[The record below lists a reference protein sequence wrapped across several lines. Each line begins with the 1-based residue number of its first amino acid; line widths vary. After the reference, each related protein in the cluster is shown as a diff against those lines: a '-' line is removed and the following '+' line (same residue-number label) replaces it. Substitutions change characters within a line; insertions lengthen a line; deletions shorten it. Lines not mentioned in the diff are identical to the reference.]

1 MDEEHFLERAKQFA
15 LHLAELQS
23 RLDPASYD
31 LLLRI
36 LHGINDA
43 IVGRSSGSTGIDVPF
58 TAVDRDLFT
67 PALGRELAKLTSL
80 LGPHGLQLVVEF
92 GNQREHD
99 RREVEAIARVSG
111 MAPGGLAPGDA

>member
-1 MDEEHFLERAKQFA
+1 MDEEQFLERAKQFA

-36 LHGINDA
+36 LHGVNEA
-43 IVGRSSGSTGIDVPF
+43 IVGRSSGGATGIDVPF
-58 TAVDRDLFT
+58 TALDRDLFT
-67 PALGRELAKLTSL
+67 PALGRELAELTSL

-92 GNQREHD
+92 GDQQERD
-99 RREVEAIARVSG
+99 RREVEAIARASG
-111 MAPGGLAPGDA
+111 MDPGGA

>member
-1 MDEEHFLERAKQFA
+1 MDEEQFVERARQFA

-43 IVGRSSGSTGIDVPF
+43 IVGRSAGGPTGIDVPF
-58 TAVDRDLFT
+58 TALDRDLFT
-67 PALGRELAKLTSL
+67 PALGRELAELTSL

-92 GNQREHD
+92 GSRQERD

-111 MAPGGLAPGDA
+111 MDPGGA